1 MTAPAPF
8 FLVTDNAREAALTL
22 FAREPAL
29 LPAFVTLVC
38 DPAGI
43 EAIPTGARAIAYW
56 AHARGLL
63 AELWREQRS
72 RLRVSEGW
80 QIFDE
85 ITAWRAA
92 IWRDDAPAA
101 VPSAP
106 LTPAHSAPS
115 PTPAARQTRW
125 H

>member
-29 LPAFVTLVC
+29 LPGFVTLVC
-38 DPAGI
+38 DAAAI
-43 EAIPTGARAIAYW
+43 EAIPTGARAISYW
-56 AHARGLL
+56 SHARGLM
-63 AELWREQRS
+63 ADLWREQRL
-72 RLRVSEGW
+72 RLQLSEGW

-85 ITAWRAA
+85 ITAWREA
-92 IWRDDAPAA
+92 IWRDGAPAA
-101 VPSAP
+101 AP
-106 LTPAHSAPS
+106 QPLPAPS
-115 PTPAARQTRW
+115 PVPASRQTRW